1 MTIRTNARFGYSQRM
16 TDGPSSPLILVT
28 DAVWPDD
35 HPRAVQL
42 IRTYVAN
49 VQQPECFQGLDME
62 LADLAH
68 TYPSPS
74 GGFQLAWVNGV
85 AAGCCAFR
93 AIHDADHANAC
104 EMKRLYVDPAYRR
117 LGLGHRL
124 VEAVMDAA
132 RVAGYGV
139 MLLDTLT
146 EMEAAR
152 TLYED
157 MGFVPIP
164 PYSQSP
170 IPGAHHLMAEL

>member
-1 MTIRTNARFGYSQRM
+1 MNARFGYSRSM
-16 TDGPSSPLILVT
+16 TDGPSSPFILVT

-35 HPRAVQL
+35 HERAVQL
-42 IRTYVAN
+42 IQNYVAN
-49 VQQPECFQGLDME
+49 VQQPECFHGLEAE
-62 LADLAH
+62 LADLTRA
-68 TYPSPS
+68 YPSPV
-74 GGFQLAWVNGV
+74 GGFQLAWVDGV

-93 AIHDADHANAC
+93 ALHDADHANAC
-104 EMKRLYVDPAYRR
+104 EMKRLFVDPAYRR

-164 PYSQSP
+164 PYSLSP

>member
-1 MTIRTNARFGYSQRM
+1 MY
-16 TDGPSSPLILVT
+16 DGASSPIIRVSE
-28 DAVWPDD
+28 AIWPDD
-35 HPRAVQL
+35 QAVAAALVQ
-42 IRTYVAN
+42 TYASSI
-49 VQQPECFQGLDME
+49 QQPLCFPGLSVE
-62 LADLAH
+62 LSDLSSA
-68 TYPSPS
+68 YPNPAC
-74 GGFQLAWVNGV
+74 GFFLAWVDGV
-85 AAGCCAFR
+85 AAGCCGFR
-93 AIHDADHANAC
+93 ALHDVDHANAC
-104 EMKRLYVDPAYRR
+104 EMKRLFVSPTFRR

-152 TLYED
+152 TLYEE

-164 PYSQSP
+164 PYTQSP